1 MLTISELTTLLGW
14 ASVLNIAYL
23 CLAALALM
31 FMRGVLFS
39 VHGKMFDIDEKELGA
54 LYFSFLSAYKIAT
67 LVFIVVPYI
76 ALKMMGH

>member
-23 CLAALALM
+23 GLAALAMM

-39 VHGKMFDIDEKELGA
+39 VHGKMFDIDEKEPPCV
-54 LYFSFLSAYKIAT
+54 S
-67 LVFIVVPYI
+67 IVVASI
-76 ALKMMGH
+76 LFQS

>member
-23 CLAALALM
+23 GLAALAMM

-67 LVFIVVPYI
+67 KHDYVLFSRDDCLQGY
-76 ALKMMGH
+76 